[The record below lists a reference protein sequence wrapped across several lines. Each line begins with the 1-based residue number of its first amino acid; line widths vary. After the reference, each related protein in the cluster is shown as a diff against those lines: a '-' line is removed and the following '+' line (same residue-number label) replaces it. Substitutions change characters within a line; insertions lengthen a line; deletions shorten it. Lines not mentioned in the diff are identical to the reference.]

1 MKKLLTTL
9 NSIALACAPAVT
21 YANPL
26 GGTVVSGQATIQQES
41 PSTLVI
47 QQSSNKAFIDWAS
60 FSIGEDEVTR
70 FDQPGSSSV
79 SVNRVTGGDPSK
91 ILGTLQ
97 ANGQVWLLNPNGIA
111 FGQSAVVD
119 VAGLVATTANMS
131 ADAFDNGNFTFDQ
144 AGLPK
149 AEIIN
154 EGTITAQDG
163 GLVALVAPRVENR
176 GIITA
181 RLGKVALAAG
191 ETFTLDLYGDD
202 LVTLAVDKNLDSTI
216 ASNIGAIEAA
226 GGYVNLSAGQAKQAL
241 DNVVNMDGV
250 IQADTLSN
258 ANGRIVLGNAGGT
271 TKVNGTVTANGQE
284 TGSTGGSIDVLGEL
298 VALYE
303 NSSLQADGPAGG
315 GQIRVGG
322 EFQGG
327 GDLPTARRTLVTAGA
342 DLSARS
348 LADGDG
354 GRVIIWADEI
364 TGFAGTINATGGP
377 LSGDGGFV
385 EVSGKETLIFSG
397 EVDTSAPQGAMGT
410 LLLDPANINITD
422 GGPDADDAEVSDG
435 SVLEADGGAGTFNI
449 SEQALEALAAG
460 TNITLEATDNIT
472 IADLTDNNLTLTT
485 TGLVTFKADS
495 ESNGTGDFIMNAGD
509 TILTAGGDLNISG
522 ANVAIGSIDTS
533 GGADGDITLTAS
545 IASTLNGNITTND
558 GNFFLNGPVILANNV
573 TYDTGAGNGG
583 INFNNSLTGDFIFAI
598 DAGTGTIDLRDV
610 DVDTLTFTSG
620 GTLNLNST
628 ILTDK
633 AINFSPL
640 GLVNLVGTTAV
651 TAQDGTF
658 ADITFGASNN
668 INGVFDLTLT
678 GDTVT
683 IDDIG
688 NSTPIPSLTVT
699 ANTLTNVTGAIIT
712 TGGQTF
718 NGDVSLGGNLS
729 TTNSL
734 VNITGNVAVPTS
746 FNIDTGVGAG
756 DITIGGTMDG
766 GFIVG
771 LSAGTGAVSVGGAV
785 GGSTPLSQFS
795 ANGSTLSLTSGVIT
809 TGVQSYNAPISIGG
823 TFSTVNNNISF
834 LNPVTLAANTNL
846 STNTG
851 AGDITFSNTVNGA
864 FDLTANA
871 GTGVTSFN
879 AAVGG
884 STPLNNVNISGNSVA
899 VSAMNATGSQLFTGN
914 LSLNGDL
921 TVSGGPINLTG
932 PVTLLAN
939 STLTSGGGA
948 SDNIT
953 IGGDVTGDFTLELVA
968 GLGDLQFANVDI
980 DTLALTSGDDVTF
993 GGNITTDTAQNYTTV
1008 DALNTSGNVNFTAN
1022 DGGTPADII
1031 LDAANILTAAGDVT
1045 FSGATISLFQ
1055 MSGINQ
1061 LSVTGA
1067 TAVNVNN
1074 DLTTSGDITFN
1085 GGPVA
1090 LGGNL
1095 TTSADNITFNN
1106 NITLAQA
1113 AVLDTGAGA
1122 GTVSI
1127 GGTINGAQNL
1137 TITAGSGDTIVTGDI
1152 GNTTPLTNL
1161 NITANNI
1168 TLANV
1173 TTTNA
1178 QTYNGTILANGLLSG
1193 GQAVNMVGD
1202 TTLNGGVT
1210 TSNGDVTITGNVT
1223 LTGDSILQ
1231 SGGTASDAIT
1241 INGNINGDF
1250 DLNFAA
1256 GAADIAIGGNMD
1268 IDQWIITSGGDLS
1281 FGGTFETDKAMD
1293 FTNAGAINL
1302 TADTTFTANDGG
1314 SSPQDITMGSNNILA
1329 GGGFNVT
1336 FNGNNVNLYQVGDGA
1351 GGDLGSISVNAT
1363 AFNLLGPVFTAGP
1376 QTYTSLDGLAN
1387 DLTTQGADIT
1397 LNTNLVLLNDVTLST
1412 GSGPGDI
1419 IFGGPVDGNFN
1430 LTALTGTGNITTA
1443 GNFGSGTPLAS
1454 LNLSGQD
1461 FVLEDVTTVGDQTF
1475 TGAVTA
1481 NGTLA
1486 SSGGNILFNSPV
1498 TLGDAVTISTDTT
1511 AGGDITFRDTLN
1523 GAFDLTLLGGTGNV
1537 NFERLVGGTD
1547 RLGVLTVNTAADA
1560 IFTEGARV
1568 TRFVETSGT
1577 GRTEFGNT
1585 PGLDSLQ
1592 GIAISTP
1599 ATITGRLVSTNVLL
1613 ESSGSMDVTVVADR
1627 LVIGGA
1633 GSIINATIG
1642 GVQGR
1647 EAARNIIFSSL
1658 AGGPHFVNGI
1668 NVPASLD
1675 FRAPQTLQNTALP
1688 NQEGA
1693 QPITIRTDRAA
1704 KQELNPFSSTYQLVR
1719 DDTGLLDPTYRS
1731 GYLWE
1736 QFTPIASALLS
1747 DDI

>member
-1 MKKLLTTL
+1 MKKLLATL
-9 NSIALACAPAVT
+9 NSIALACAPVVG
-21 YANPL
+21 YANPQ
-26 GGTVVSGQATIQQES
+26 GGNVINGQATIQQET
-41 PSTLVI
+41 PSTLLI
-47 QQSSNKAFIDWAS
+47 QQTSDKAFIEWNS
-60 FSIGEDEVTR
+60 FSIGESETTR
-70 FDQPGSSSV
+70 FIQPGSSSV
-79 SVNRVTGGDPSK
+79 SVNRVTGGDPSQ

-97 ANGQVWLLNPNGIA
+97 ANGQVWLLNPNGVA
-111 FGQSAVVD
+111 FGQTAVVD
-119 VAGLVATTANMS
+119 VAGLVATTAGIAANTLGS
-131 ADAFDNGNFTFDQ
+131 DLLSFDQ
-144 AGLPK
+144 AGLPE

-154 EGTITAQDG
+154 EGTITVQEG

-176 GIITA
+176 GTLTA
-181 RLGKVALAAG
+181 RLGKVALTAG
-191 ETFTLDLYGDD
+191 ETFTLDLYGDK
-202 LVTLAVDKNLDSTI
+202 LVALAVGQTLNTAI
-216 ASNIGAIEAA
+216 ASNSGAIEAA
-226 GGYVNLSAGQAKQAL
+226 GGYVTLSAGQAKQAL
-241 DNVVNMDGV
+241 DNVVNMNGV
-250 IQADTLSN
+250 IHANVLNDK
-258 ANGRIVLGNAGGT
+258 NGRIVLGSAGGT
-271 TKVNGTVTANGQE
+271 TKINGTATVNSQD
-284 TGSTGGSIDVLGEL
+284 TGSTGGNIDVLGEL

-303 NSSLQADGPAGG
+303 QTSLQADGPSGG

-327 GDLPTARRTLVTAGA
+327 EALPTARRTLVTAGA
-342 DLSARS
+342 DLSAKATNS
-348 LADGDG
+348 GNG
-354 GRVIIWADEI
+354 GRVIVWADEI
-364 TGFAGTINATGGP
+364 TGFAGTIDATGGP
-377 LSGDGGFV
+377 NGGDGGFV
-385 EVSGKETLIFSG
+385 EVSGKETLIFQG
-397 EVDTSAPQGAMGT
+397 NVDTSAPQGALGT

-435 SVLEADGGAGTFNI
+435 TVLEADGGAGTFNI

-460 TNITLEATDNIT
+460 TNINLEATDNIT

-495 ESNGTGDFIMNAGD
+495 ESNGVGDFIMNTGD

-522 ANVAIGSIDTS
+522 ANVTIGNIDTS
-533 GGADGDITLTAS
+533 SGADGDVTLTAS

-558 GNFFLNGPVILANNV
+558 GNFFLNGPVVLANNV

-583 INFNNSLTGDFIFAI
+583 LNFNNSLTGDFIFAI
-598 DAGTGTIDLRDV
+598 DAGTGTIDLRNV

-620 GTLNLNST
+620 GTLNLNGT
-628 ILTDK
+628 VLVDN

-640 GLVNLVGTTAV
+640 GLVNLVGTSAV

-658 ADITFGASNN
+658 ADITFGSAND
-668 INGVFDLTLT
+668 INGVFGLTLT

-688 NSTPIPSLTVT
+688 NTTPIPSLTVT
-699 ANTLTNVTGAIIT
+699 ANTLTNITGALVT
-712 TGGQTF
+712 TGAQTF
-718 NGDVSLGGNLS
+718 NGDVSLGGNLT
-729 TTNSL
+729 TTNSA
-734 VNITGNVAVPTS
+734 VNITGNVTVPTS
-746 FNIDTGVGAG
+746 FNINTGVGAG
-756 DITIGGTMDG
+756 DITVGGTMDG

-771 LSAGTGAVSVGGAV
+771 LSAGTGLVSVGGAV
-785 GGSTPLSQFS
+785 GGVTPLSQFS

-809 TGVQSYNAPISIGG
+809 TGVQSYNAPITLGG
-823 TFSTVNNNISF
+823 TFNTVNNDISF

-851 AGDITFSNTVNGA
+851 VGDITFSNTVNGA

-871 GTGVTSFN
+871 GTGTTSFN
-879 AAVGG
+879 GVVGG
-884 STPLNNVNISGNSVA
+884 TTALNNVNIAGNSVA
-899 VSAMNATGSQLFTGN
+899 VSTMNATGSQTFTGG

-921 TVSGGPINLTG
+921 SVSGGPINLTG

-948 SDNIT
+948 SDSIT
-953 IGGDVTGDFTLELVA
+953 IGGDVTGDFTLNLVA
-968 GLGDLQFANVDI
+968 GLGDMQFANIDI
-980 DTLALTSGDDVTF
+980 DTLTLTSGDDVTF
-993 GGNITTDTAQNYTTV
+993 GGNITTDTAQNYTNV
-1008 DALNTSGNVNFTAN
+1008 DTLNTSGNVNFTADN
-1022 DGGTPADII
+1022 GGTPVDII
-1031 LDAANILTAAGDVT
+1031 LDAANILTAAGDVSFNGDT
-1045 FSGATISLFQ
+1045 VSLFQ
-1055 MSGINQ
+1055 MNGVNQ
-1061 LSVTGA
+1061 LNVTGA
-1067 TAVNVNN
+1067 TAVNINN
-1074 DLTTSGDITFN
+1074 DITTNGAMTFN
-1085 GGPVA
+1085 GGPIT

-1095 TTSADNITFNN
+1095 TTSADNITLNSN
-1106 NITLAQA
+1106 VALTQATTLSS
-1113 AVLDTGAGA
+1113 GAGA
-1122 GTVSI
+1122 GTINI
-1127 GGTINGAQNL
+1127 GGTINGAQDFTVN
-1137 TITAGSGDTIVTGDI
+1137 AGSGDATITGNI
-1152 GNTTPLTNL
+1152 GNVTPLTNL

-1178 QTYNGTILANGLLSG
+1178 QTYTGTILANGLLSG

-1256 GAADIAIGGNMD
+1256 GLADIAIGGSMD

-1293 FTNAGAINL
+1293 FSNAGRIDL

-1314 SSPQDITMGSNNILA
+1314 SNPQDITMGSNNILA

-1336 FNGNNVNLYQVGDGA
+1336 FNGNNVNLYQVGDGG

-1363 AFNLLGPVFTAGP
+1363 AFNLLGPVFTEGP

-1387 DLTTQGADIT
+1387 DLITQGADIT

-1419 IFGGPVDGNFN
+1419 IFGGPVDGSFN
-1430 LTALTGTGNITTA
+1430 LTAETGTGNITTA

-1461 FVLEDVTTVGDQTF
+1461 FVLENVTTVGDQTF
-1475 TGAVTA
+1475 TGTVTA
-1481 NGTLA
+1481 NGTLT
-1486 SSGGNILFNSPV
+1486 SSGGDILFNNAV
-1498 TLGDAVTISTDTT
+1498 TLGSAVTIDTGT
-1511 AGGDITFRDTLN
+1511 AAGGNITFRDTVN
-1523 GAFDLTLLGGTGNV
+1523 GPFDLTLLGGNGNL
-1537 NFERLVGGTD
+1537 NFDRVVGGTD
-1547 RLGVLTVNTAADA
+1547 RLGVLTINTASDA

-1577 GRTEFGNT
+1577 GKTEFGTT

-1599 ATITGRLVSTNVLL
+1599 STITGRLVSTNVLL
-1613 ESSGSMDVTVVADR
+1613 ESSDSMNVTVVADR
-1627 LVIGGA
+1627 LVVGGA
-1633 GSIINATIG
+1633 GSIINATIA

-1668 NVPASLD
+1668 NVPATLD
-1675 FRAPQTLQNTALP
+1675 FRAPQTLGNMAFR

-1693 QPITIRTDRAA
+1693 QPITIQTNRAA
-1704 KQELNPFSSTYQLVR
+1704 RQELNPFSGNYQLVV
-1719 DDTGLLDPTYRS
+1719 DSTGWMDPAYGT
-1731 GYLWE
+1731 GNLWR
-1736 QFTPIASALLS
+1736 QLTPANPTLS